1 MVTLLTRSLCRK
13 LRGMSALTAEIA
25 RISKT
30 KTKRITVGKKSVRN
44 LFYRRRRQRSSSA
57 TSKTD
62 VSFGFEA
69 DVVVALGLKEEI
81 NLLAAKV
88 PPRCPPCCLHRSANR
103 ACTFNISAERNLWL
117 QSALRSFAIVCD
129 YMETALF
136 CDRLRS
142 AIRDRLRSSAIVC
155 DHMETS
161 LIDPLHKW
169 RLNLNNNTYT
179 SLASHSCEKL
189 LCLKT

>member
-1 MVTLLTRSLCRK
+1 MRSLWRK
-13 LRGMSALTAEIA
+13 LRGMSALAIEIT

-44 LFYRRRRQRSSSA
+44 LI
-57 TSKTD
+57 

-81 NLLAAKV
+81 NLRAAKV
-88 PPRCPPCCLHRSANR
+88 PPRCPSCCLHRSAQR
-103 ACTFNISAERNLWL
+103 ACTFNISAEPNLWL

-142 AIRDRLRSSAIVC
+142 AICDPRSFAIVCDRLRSYGNQ
-155 DHMETS
+155 
-161 LIDPLHKW
+161 P
-169 RLNLNNNTYT
+169 
-179 SLASHSCEKL
+179 
-189 LCLKT
+189 

>member
-1 MVTLLTRSLCRK
+1 
-13 LRGMSALTAEIA
+13 MSAFTTEIA
-25 RISKT
+25 RISQT

-88 PPRCPPCCLHRSANR
+88 PPRCPPCCLHRSAQR

-129 YMETALF
+129 YMETVLF

-142 AIRDRLRSSAIVC
+142 AICDPRSFAIVC

-161 LIDPLHKW
+161 LNANKSQISKQQLGDRFTFHVSTK
-169 RLNLNNNTYT
+169 TYI
-179 SLASHSCEKL
+179 
-189 LCLKT
+189 

>member
-1 MVTLLTRSLCRK
+1 MVTLLTRSLWRK
-13 LRGMSALTAEIA
+13 LRGMSAFTTEIA

-62 VSFGFEA
+62 VS
-69 DVVVALGLKEEI
+69 LGLKEEI

-88 PPRCPPCCLHRSANR
+88 PPRCPPCCLHRSAQR

-142 AIRDRLRSSAIVC
+142 AICDPRSFAIVCDRLRSYGNQ
-155 DHMETS
+155 
-161 LIDPLHKW
+161 P
-169 RLNLNNNTYT
+169 
-179 SLASHSCEKL
+179 
-189 LCLKT
+189 